1 MGIAEEVEV
10 WRLGS
15 PDGESKEG
23 KAFPEEM
30 FSQAFLTSYS
40 EFRATAVVV
49 VVLYW
54 VAGRDD
60 VYGL

>member
-1 MGIAEEVEV
+1 MQ
-10 WRLGS
+10 RLRS